1 MPQSSPHGFGPPF
14 LTKKNQ
20 KFSWKETCGRGERG
34 TIVRTAQKREGFKAW
49 PRFLGWLKA
58 KFRIYVFS
66 FPGWHFISPSSSTS
80 SSPRGGQAEE
90 TTHKTR
96 PHQYPGEE
104 ARPPLSH
111 YSLVPSPE
119 MGNHRRTA
127 GRRGVGV
134 ETSGDQ
140 GVWCVLPA
148 LHPLDSLS
156 TKQVLNE
163 EPTSSC
169 PRSTDSLHQRSPEQ
183 PAKSG
188 GHQGWLCAVTELTD
202 RGGAS
207 RLRHTPRPGP
217 PTGQSSW

>member
-1 MPQSSPHGFGPPF
+1 MPQSSPQGFGPPF

-20 KFSWKETCGRGERG
+20 KFSWKETCGRGEGG

-127 GRRGVGV
+127 GRGGWGWRPVETRGCGVCCQPCIPWTVSAPNRCSMKNQLPHAQGAQTPSTNGPQNNPRRVGV
-134 ETSGDQ
+134 T
-140 GVWCVLPA
+140 
-148 LHPLDSLS
+148 
-156 TKQVLNE
+156 
-163 EPTSSC
+163 
-169 PRSTDSLHQRSPEQ
+169 
-183 PAKSG
+183 
-188 GHQGWLCAVTELTD
+188 
-202 RGGAS
+202 RGGS
-207 RLRHTPRPGP
+207 V
-217 PTGQSSW
+217 Q